1 MSKIVIVSH
10 STKGVEE
17 YFRESTPPPFSIVFS
32 SSQGHATQLL
42 NLDYVHQLTPDAASS
57 DCVSLATSV
66 TATIP
71 FSFIAGYAHR
81 EFPFVG
87 IIVCDHHR
95 NTIYGNRLI
104 GLYSF
109 HFHLGLNSTVVPV
122 VLSVGWSSQLE
133 LLRHSWMIKLEWGC
147 WRLVVRIGEKR
158 RRIDY

>member
-32 SSQGHATQLL
+32 TSQGHATQLL

-57 DCVSLATSV
+57 DCVSLANSV

-71 FSFIAGYAHR
+71 FSFIAGYALR

-87 IIVCDHHR
+87 IIVCDHHQQPSPKYNIR
-95 NTIYGNRLI
+95 KPINWIIFISLPLRAQLDCCPRC
-104 GLYSF
+104 L
-109 HFHLGLNSTVVPV
+109 
-122 VLSVGWSSQLE
+122 VG
-133 LLRHSWMIKLEWGC
+133 
-147 WRLVVRIGEKR
+147 RLVVAT
-158 RRIDY
+158 